1 MRARDSQFKA
11 YLHRTDFP
19 KMNNVYVCVFF
30 NIKYDNTF
38 VNTEDTKNHNSH
50 LCCFQDQNSEHFPF
64 KSLITDKLTKEPV
77 NKCFKN
83 YFKNVYWGTTV
94 S

>member
-1 MRARDSQFKA
+1 M
-11 YLHRTDFP
+11 
-19 KMNNVYVCVFF
+19 YVFL

-38 VNTEDTKNHNSH
+38 VNTEDTKNYNSLMLLLGSE
-50 LCCFQDQNSEHFPF
+50 LCALPF

-83 YFKNVYWGTTV
+83 YFKNVNWGTTV